1 MALSFS
7 IPICLYLL
15 RAVATQKGRL
25 HIFLADRLTLF
36 KPVSTSF
43 LDVAKA
49 LSLIV
54 DLIISQM
61 YSPAAVSWLLVL
73 LTLDKNFFF
82 KVGFDV

>member
-1 MALSFS
+1 MNYFYVVGRNGYKMTNSYEALSFS
-7 IPICLYLL
+7 FPISLYLL
-15 RAVATQKGRL
+15 
-25 HIFLADRLTLF
+25 IF
-36 KPVSTSF
+36 
-43 LDVAKA
+43 
-49 LSLIV
+49 